1 MPLGLLVTCCAVLLR
16 CLVAVWLRGLAWCR
30 ALFLI
35 PCLQAEDTGSRRAA
49 SNRERQERGAAYNRL
64 LCRRLRQISS
74 SPSRDF
80 FKQLLPATF
89 LASLALT
96 AGASLATRRTVQCPS
111 KAPSI
116 MSSEHASPIKTPQQL
131 IVVIVL
137 AFLVPVAVILLLA
150 NFVTGAKR
158 EGAGSGSMTPE
169 AVADR
174 LRPVGTVALAG
185 AVGPRVLQSG
195 EAVYKLACSACHS
208 AGVAGAPKTGD
219 TAAWAPRLKQG
230 YDTLVKHAVEGFKA
244 MPAKGG
250 NADLDPIEVARA
262 VAYMGNQAGAKFT
275 EPAAP
280 AGKQEAAASAPA
292 ASVPTA
298 AAPAPAP
305 APAATAPAAAPVAA
319 VAAAA
324 TPVVAKAG
332 AGEALYKQA
341 CTACHVAGVAGAPK
355 SGDKAAWAPRI
366 KQGIDALTASVI
378 KGKGAM
384 PPKGGSSA
392 SEADIRAA
400 VEYMVSQAK

>member
-1 MPLGLLVTCCAVLLR
+1 
-16 CLVAVWLRGLAWCR
+16 
-30 ALFLI
+30 
-35 PCLQAEDTGSRRAA
+35 
-49 SNRERQERGAAYNRL
+49 
-64 LCRRLRQISS
+64 
-74 SPSRDF
+74 
-80 FKQLLPATF
+80 
-89 LASLALT
+89 
-96 AGASLATRRTVQCPS
+96 
-111 KAPSI
+111 

-131 IVVIVL
+131 ITVIVL
-137 AFLVPVAVILLLA
+137 AFVVPVAVIVLLA
-150 NFVTGAKR
+150 NFVSGAKH

-174 LRPVGTVALAG
+174 LRPVGTVVLAA

-262 VAYMGNQAGAKFT
+262 VAYMANQSGAKFT
-275 EPAAP
+275 EPSAPSAP
-280 AGKQEAAASAPA
+280 AAKQEAAATAPA
-292 ASVPTA
+292 AAAPTA

-305 APAATAPAAAPVAA
+305 AAAPPAAAAPAAAVA
-319 VAAAA
+319 
-324 TPVVAKAG
+324 AKAG
-332 AGEALYKQA
+332 AGEALYKQV
-341 CTACHVAGVAGAPK
+341 CTACHAAAVAGAPK

-384 PPKGGSSA
+384 PPKGGSTA
-392 SEADIRAA
+392 SEAEIRAA